1 MKGIALIE
9 RDVYVY
15 IWEHLNHIELRFSHC
30 HAAFYLSYQEEMGSM
45 IFGRKDACIHE
56 LPLQKKRNARTKEM
70 ETQGNFWLQ
79 DINDEGF
86 MIIISGMHL
95 KNLWQSEYSRE
106 QLKSS
111 TLILNTGRRLK
122 AAKRIRNRN
131 IYETLISLMIK

>member
-1 MKGIALIE
+1 
-9 RDVYVY
+9 
-15 IWEHLNHIELRFSHC
+15 
-30 HAAFYLSYQEEMGSM
+30 
-45 IFGRKDACIHE
+45 
-56 LPLQKKRNARTKEM
+56 M

-106 QLKSS
+106 QWKSS